1 MTDVRLTALNPED
14 SQVYPV
20 ACNSSG
26 ELLVDKGETVEY
38 VKVAGDNMTGDLT
51 LGTNKILLDAG
62 AGSINLAAQA
72 TESINVTQVGTPVY
86 RVTSSGSTYIGNPA
100 GTGGLGPSNS
110 KVALNADGSATFAG
124 DATVGDVNTV
134 TGAGNGVVLTNTGYI
149 SSWPALA
156 DNSNAFAVI
165 PRDIGTTTASIRADG
180 SASFAGDVVIGS
192 RNKQWM
198 LVEQGGLCHMVEQV
212 RATTADLL
220 VDPASAEYPEL
231 RDVFQEL
238 NTIERCLEEVMTKL
252 RMTQPDGWPVW
263 DGSDNS
269 R

>member
-26 ELLVDKGETVEY
+26 ELKLEKQATFDGNL
-38 VKVAGDNMTGDLT
+38 DGDLT
-51 LGTNKILLDAG
+51 VTGSAFFVDGAAHFANSGKLEIKRNETDTTAANRNPCFVVKDSATNADSAWFASDYVRIGGKVASSPNIELNKDGSANFSGVVSTAG
-62 AGSINLAAQA
+62 AYVVNAPANTGEDIFLAIQ
-72 TESINVTQVGTPVY
+72 G
-86 RVTSSGSTYIGNPA
+86 GNP
-100 GTGGLGPSNS
+100 TVFINSN
-110 KVALNADGSATFAG
+110 GSATF
-124 DATVGDVNTV
+124 
-134 TGAGNGVVLTNTGYI
+134 L
-149 SSWPALA
+149 
-156 DNSNAFAVI
+156 
-165 PRDIGTTTASIRADG
+165 
-180 SASFAGDVVIGS
+180 GDVVIGS

-198 LVEQGGLCHMVEQV
+198 LVEQGGLCHMVEQA
-212 RATTADLL
+212 RTK
-220 VDPASAEYPEL
+220 AEYPKL

-252 RMTQPDGWPVW
+252 RMTEPDGWPVW